1 MYLPLASKGLKTY
14 PGLPGTALAV
24 GNMGSVEEEVSK
36 DGEELGFTCELL
48 FVVLDAPPRL
58 LIAAAAADFLSG
70 TKRTETGFGYRELYA
85 PLTASTPA
93 PIGPPTIT
101 LPAIAVPPVAD
112 TLLST
117 FTVWGTYPALL
128 TVTVKLSRRLFTNFV
143 GVTPF
148 SPEESTTF
156 APDGSLNTV
165 SLSWEPRVMVAQDV
179 IRTTGRHSKTLLIN
193 RSIVVEFEKT
203 FSDFGSVPIRWQI
216 SCSGIPPSHFAG
228 AYALNQRW
236 NQKSP
241 LLATACSCVSITLP
255 ASSYMRITPS
265 FERLQN
271 YAWPTEFP

>member
-24 GNMGSVEEEVSK
+24 GNMGSVEEEVSG

-58 LIAAAAADFLSG
+58 LVAAAAADFLSR

-93 PIGPPTIT
+93 PIGPPT
-101 LPAIAVPPVAD
+101 AMAVPPVAD

-117 FTVWGTYPALL
+117 FTVWGTYPTLL

-165 SLSWEPRVMVAQDV
+165 SLSWEPRVIVAQDV

-193 RSIVVEFEKT
+193 RSIVVELEKT
-203 FSDFGSVPIRWQI
+203 YRILVVFQRAGQI
-216 SCSGIPPSHFAG
+216 F
-228 AYALNQRW
+228 
-236 NQKSP
+236 
-241 LLATACSCVSITLP
+241 V
-255 ASSYMRITPS
+255 
-265 FERLQN
+265 
-271 YAWPTEFP
+271 

>member
-24 GNMGSVEEEVSK
+24 GNMGSVEEEVSG

-70 TKRTETGFGYRELYA
+70 AKRTETGFGYRELYA

-193 RSIVVEFEKT
+193 RSIVVEFGKNI
-203 FSDFGSVPIRWQI
+203 SDFGSVPISWQI
-216 SCSGIPPSHFAG
+216 F
-228 AYALNQRW
+228 
-236 NQKSP
+236 
-241 LLATACSCVSITLP
+241 V
-255 ASSYMRITPS
+255 
-265 FERLQN
+265 
-271 YAWPTEFP
+271 

>member
-24 GNMGSVEEEVSK
+24 GNMGSVEEGVSG
-36 DGEELGFTCELL
+36 DGEELGFTCERL

-70 TKRTETGFGYRELYA
+70 AKRTETGFGYRELYA

-93 PIGPPTIT
+93 PIGPPT
-101 LPAIAVPPVAD
+101 AMAVPPVAD

-193 RSIVVEFEKT
+193 RSIVVEFGKNI
-203 FSDFGSVPIRWQI
+203 SDFGSVPISWQI
-216 SCSGIPPSHFAG
+216 F
-228 AYALNQRW
+228 LQRHSS
-236 NQKSP
+236 QPFCRPVRIKSAMEPKSP
-241 LLATACSCVSITLP
+241 LLATACLCVRSHCQPHGKRESKHHVTGCETSHI
-255 ASSYMRITPS
+255 
-265 FERLQN
+265 RLR
-271 YAWPTEFP
+271 Y

>member
-1 MYLPLASKGLKTY
+1 
-14 PGLPGTALAV
+14 
-24 GNMGSVEEEVSK
+24 MGSVEEGVSG
-36 DGEELGFTCELL
+36 DGEELGFTCERL

-70 TKRTETGFGYRELYA
+70 AKRTETGFGYRELYA

-93 PIGPPTIT
+93 PIGPP
-101 LPAIAVPPVAD
+101 AAMAVPPVAD

-156 APDGSLNTV
+156 APDGSLDTV

-193 RSIVVEFEKT
+193 RSSSRIGKNI
-203 FSDFGSVPIRWQI
+203 SDFGSVHNQLANFRVAAFLQRFLSVSRGASGCP
-216 SCSGIPPSHFAG
+216 CSPFFELARVLVRFNHVASEPS
-228 AYALNQRW
+228 
-236 NQKSP
+236 
-241 LLATACSCVSITLP
+241 
-255 ASSYMRITPS
+255 
-265 FERLQN
+265 
-271 YAWPTEFP
+271 

>member
-1 MYLPLASKGLKTY
+1 MKTLSVHGSFALLPDGYPLTSMYLPFVSKGLTTY
-14 PGLPGTALAV
+14 PGLSGTALAV
-24 GNMGSVEEEVSK
+24 GNVGLVGEE
-36 DGEELGFTCELL
+36 GEELGFTLTAGKLL
-48 FVVLDAPPRL
+48 VVVLDDRPRFSV
-58 LIAAAAADFLSG
+58 AAVADFLRG

-85 PLTASTPA
+85 PLTASTPT
-93 PIGPPTIT
+93 PIGPP
-101 LPAIAVPPVAD
+101 AIMAVPPVAD

-193 RSIVVEFEKT
+193 RSIVVELEKT
-203 FSDFGSVPIRWQI
+203 YRILVVFQRAGQI
-216 SCSGIPPSHFAG
+216 
-228 AYALNQRW
+228 
-236 NQKSP
+236 
-241 LLATACSCVSITLP
+241 
-255 ASSYMRITPS
+255 
-265 FERLQN
+265 FE
-271 YAWPTEFP
+271 

>member
-1 MYLPLASKGLKTY
+1 
-14 PGLPGTALAV
+14 
-24 GNMGSVEEEVSK
+24 MGSVEEEVSG

-70 TKRTETGFGYRELYA
+70 AKRTETGFGYRELYA
-85 PLTASTPA
+85 PLTASTPT
-93 PIGPPTIT
+93 PIGPPT
-101 LPAIAVPPVAD
+101 AIAVPPVAD

-128 TVTVKLSRRLFTNFV
+128 TVTVKLSRRLFTNLV

-193 RSIVVEFEKT
+193 RSIVVEFGKNI
-203 FSDFGSVPIRWQI
+203 SDFGSVPISWQI
-216 SCSGIPPSHFAG
+216 F
-228 AYALNQRW
+228 L
-236 NQKSP
+236 
-241 LLATACSCVSITLP
+241 
-255 ASSYMRITPS
+255 
-265 FERLQN
+265 
-271 YAWPTEFP
+271 